1 MVNNKNDIDEIK
13 RLRSVSVLCE
23 ENREEEVKNLKHD
36 IFRLNNTIRDLES
49 HIHHLNDDI
58 NNVKEKLFS
67 IKNST
72 IWKITLP
79 ARECLSLLPKNIRSD
94 IRNFPKKI
102 LHKWRKKELYDHENG
117 ENNTIENQDHHKD
130 TGRYTLLKDIP
141 IIENNYNLALNWYD
155 PIKPDVSIIILNWH
169 RVDMTLLCLNYL
181 WNNTKDYTYE
191 IIIVDNGSSEEELDK
206 LKRNAH
212 LSKIIS
218 LKINRYYGE
227 ANNIGVENA
236 SGKYVCFLNND
247 AFVSENWLKPLI
259 DPLEN
264 DNSVGATGPKFL
276 FPDGV
281 LQEAG
286 VFIYADGNVLRIGR
300 NDPNPDNPIY
310 NKERVVDYIS
320 GACLVVRRNDF
331 LRVLGFDL
339 AWDPAYYEDP
349 DLCLK
354 LKVLGLKTLYIPN
367 SKVVHIERATST
379 DSTFGP
385 RLRDVVDINKK
396 KFVTRWKD
404 FISSSGKIVPN
415 IITPSYSVSK
425 STKAYPKIAI
435 FTPHNITPGGG
446 ERYIF
451 TLIEA
456 LKDKAH
462 VTLITKRKFS
472 FIRIL
477 TMGRELGLNLHHLQ
491 LCSLDEVSEHENF
504 DIFFVLC
511 NHIYPE
517 LPALGKHNI
526 IICQF
531 PFPLHDQSYV
541 SKIKPHWNDYE
552 SILVYSDFVKV
563 NVDKVI
569 KEENISEKP
578 IKIIYPPVPLM
589 KSGNKCKNRILSV
602 GRFFEGKHC
611 KRHDILISAFKELLK
626 TNKDVELH
634 LAGSLHP
641 EPQHRQYLDNLLKDA
656 EGFPIFFHINI
667 SYEQIAN
674 LYSTSEIY
682 WHAAGFGID
691 AVTEPEKAEHFGI
704 AIVEAMSAGCIPII
718 YNAGGAKDLIIENK
732 TGFHFSTI
740 EELIEKTRI
749 LIENMDSKNTK
760 EIIENDI
767 LESRK
772 YDQEE
777 FKNNISNYI
786 MGILNN
792 VNLK

>member
-1 MVNNKNDIDEIK
+1 MVNNENNIDEIK
-13 RLRSVSVLCE
+13 RLRSVSFLCE
-23 ENREEEVKNLKHD
+23 ENREQEVNNLKCD
-36 IFRLNNTIRDLES
+36 IFLLKNKIINLESNIDNLNNDM
-49 HIHHLNDDI
+49 
-58 NNVKEKLFS
+58 NNLKENFFS

-72 IWKITLP
+72 MWKITFP
-79 ARECLSLLPKNIRSD
+79 ARRLLSLLPKNIRSD
-94 IRNFPKKI
+94 INDFPKKI
-102 LHKWRKKELYDHENG
+102 LHKWCKKEPYNHEIG
-117 ENNTIENQDHHKD
+117 ENNTIKNQDHQKD
-130 TGRYTLLKDIP
+130 NGRYALLKYIP
-141 IIENNYNLALNWYD
+141 TIENNYFLALEWYD
-155 PIKPDVSIIILNWH
+155 PIKPDVSIVILNWH
-169 RVDMTLLCLNYL
+169 RVDMTLLCLSYL
-181 WNNTKDYTYE
+181 WNNTKGYTYE
-191 IIIVDNGSSEEELDK
+191 IIIVDNGSSEDEIDK

-227 ANNIGVENA
+227 ANNIGVEN
-236 SGKYVCFLNND
+236 SNGKYICFLNND
-247 AFVSENWLKPLI
+247 TFVSYDWLKPLI
-259 DPLEN
+259 DPLES
-264 DNSVGATGPKFL
+264 DNYVGATGPKFL
-276 FPDGV
+276 FPDGI

-286 VFIYADGNVLRIGR
+286 AFIYADGNVLRIGR

-354 LKVLGLKTLYIPN
+354 LKILGLKTLYIPN

-404 FISSSGKIVPN
+404 FISSNGKIVPN
-415 IITPSYSVSK
+415 IITPSYSISK
-425 STKAYPKIAI
+425 STKLYPKIAI

-451 TLIEA
+451 TLIES

-477 TMGRELGLNLHHLQ
+477 TIGRELGLNLNHIQ
-491 LCSLDEVSEHENF
+491 LYSLDELSEHENF

-531 PFPLHDQSYV
+531 PFPLNDHSYV
-541 SKIKPHWNDYE
+541 SKIKPYWNEYE
-552 SILVYSDFVKV
+552 SILVYSEFVKV

-569 KEENISEKP
+569 DEEHISKKP
-578 IKIIYPPVPLM
+578 IKIINPPVPIM
-589 KSGNKCKNRILSV
+589 KVRNKRKSRIISV

-611 KRHDILISAFKELLK
+611 KRHDVLIRSFKELSK
-626 TNKDVELH
+626 TNKEAELH

-667 SYEQIAN
+667 SYEQIEK
-674 LYSTSEIY
+674 LYGTSEIY

-691 AVTEPEKAEHFGI
+691 SLREAEKAEHFGI
-704 AIVEAMSAGCIPII
+704 AIVEAMSAGCIPIV

-732 TGFHFSTI
+732 TGFYFSTT

-749 LIENMDSKNTK
+749 IIDNIDSSNIKK
-760 EIIENDI
+760 IIENDI
-767 LESRK
+767 LEAKK
-772 YDQEE
+772 YNQEE

-786 MGILNN
+786 NEILGN
-792 VNLK
+792 